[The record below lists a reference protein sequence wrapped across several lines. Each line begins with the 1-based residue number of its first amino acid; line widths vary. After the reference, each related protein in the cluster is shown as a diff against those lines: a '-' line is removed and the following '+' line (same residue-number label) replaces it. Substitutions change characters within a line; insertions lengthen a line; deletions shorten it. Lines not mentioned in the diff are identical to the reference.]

1 MSSDPNFDSDLVP
14 VFDSDDP
21 GLLPLAELT
30 LRNAEIEFVVQPRPP
45 IVPPA
50 LMTGLTEFNTQ
61 PESAIIL
68 VRAEDA
74 DRARELLADLGTVE
88 QLADAHKLEP
98 TPAEWQAE
106 GPPPIMLSDIDA
118 GTDIGR
124 ITDAQ
129 FHQIEAALEEDD
141 ETPGAYYIT
150 LPTIDMLQEAAL
162 DPAVV
167 TMLRNAIGDRESF
180 LLRWQRI
187 DT

>member
-1 MSSDPNFDSDLVP
+1 MGSEENFDSDLVP

-21 GLLPLAELT
+21 GLLPLAEVT
-30 LRNAEIEFVVQPRPP
+30 LRNGEIEFVVQQRPP

-50 LMTGLTEFNTQ
+50 LMGMPNEFSSQ

-68 VRAEDA
+68 VRAGDA

-98 TPAEWQAE
+98 TQDEWQAE
-106 GPPPIMLSDIDA
+106 GPPPILLSDIDA
-118 GTDIGR
+118 GSDIGR
-124 ITDAQ
+124 ITEAQ
-129 FHQIEAALEEDD
+129 RQQIENALEEDD

-150 LPTIDMLQEAAL
+150 PPTIDVLQDTGV

-180 LLRWQRI
+180 LLRWQRLEP
-187 DT
+187 